1 MSFWSG
7 ETLEIRLPGLIEG
20 FSRDQI
26 DCAAYTLRVG
36 SEVFISPS
44 TAVEAATKTKLLLKE
59 DEGFAIPPGQFAL
72 VLTEESVEV
81 PKSAVAFIS
90 MKARIKFKGL
100 VNVSGFHVDPG
111 YHGKLLFA
119 IYNANASPVHLA
131 RGDDAFL
138 IWYASLDVES
148 ETYSRRA
155 SSFSGLPSELIT
167 PISGPLRSLEGLSDR
182 MGKLEGEQ
190 QAVRVGVGI
199 ASTLFVALI
208 ALVLTLLGQTC
219 SSSADLSSASGISQP
234 GDAAA
239 PVDPGLESSSGES
252 PSVTFPSTEGA
263 QPTPQ
268 EAR

>member
-7 ETLEIRLPGLIEG
+7 DTLETRLPGLIDG

-44 TAVEAATKTKLLLKE
+44 TAVEAARKTKLLLKE

-72 VLTEESVEV
+72 VLTEESVKV
-81 PKSAVAFIS
+81 PKSALAFIS

-167 PISGPLRSLEGLSDR
+167 PIAGPLRSLDGLSDR
-182 MGKLEGEQ
+182 IGKLEGEQ
-190 QAVRVGVGI
+190 QAVRVGVAI

-208 ALVLTLLGQTC
+208 ALLLSQTC
-219 SSSADLSSASGISQP
+219 SSSADRSGASGISQP
-234 GDAAA
+234 GVAAA
-239 PVDPGLESSSGES
+239 PVDPGLESSSGEG
-252 PSVTFPSTEGA
+252 PSVTFPSAEGA

>member
-7 ETLEIRLPGLIEG
+7 DTLETRLPGLIEG

-44 TAVEAATKTKLLLKE
+44 TAVEAARKTKLLLKK

-148 ETYSRRA
+148 EDVQPKILLIQRTSLRA
-155 SSFSGLPSELIT
+155 DHPHLGTTQVTRGLV
-167 PISGPLRSLEGLSDR
+167 GSDR
-182 MGKLEGEQ
+182 
-190 QAVRVGVGI
+190 QAR
-199 ASTLFVALI
+199 
-208 ALVLTLLGQTC
+208 
-219 SSSADLSSASGISQP
+219 
-234 GDAAA
+234 
-239 PVDPGLESSSGES
+239 
-252 PSVTFPSTEGA
+252 
-263 QPTPQ
+263 
-268 EAR
+268 R

>member
-1 MSFWSG
+1 
-7 ETLEIRLPGLIEG
+7 
-20 FSRDQI
+20 
-26 DCAAYTLRVG
+26 
-36 SEVFISPS
+36 
-44 TAVEAATKTKLLLKE
+44 
-59 DEGFAIPPGQFAL
+59 
-72 VLTEESVEV
+72 
-81 PKSAVAFIS
+81 
-90 MKARIKFKGL
+90 
-100 VNVSGFHVDPG
+100 
-111 YHGKLLFA
+111 
-119 IYNANASPVHLA
+119 
-131 RGDDAFL
+131 
-138 IWYASLDVES
+138 
-148 ETYSRRA
+148 
-155 SSFSGLPSELIT
+155 
-167 PISGPLRSLEGLSDR
+167 

>member
-7 ETLEIRLPGLIEG
+7 DTLETRLPGLIEG

-44 TAVEAATKTKLLLKE
+44 TAVEAARKTKLLLKE
-59 DEGFAIPPGQFAL
+59 DEGFAIPTGQFAL
-72 VLTEESVEV
+72 VLTEESVKV
-81 PKSAVAFIS
+81 PKSALAFIS

-182 MGKLEGEQ
+182 IGKLEGEQ
-190 QAVRVGVGI
+190 QAVRVGVAI

-208 ALVLTLLGQTC
+208 ALLLSQTC

-239 PVDPGLESSSGES
+239 PVDPGLESSSGEG
-252 PSVTFPSTEGA
+252 PSVTFPSAEGA